1 MALQCVNNAAIAR
14 IACTLPKQCFSLT
27 EYIPSLFD
35 EQSSERMAK
44 RTGFSKLRIA
54 PDNMTAA
61 DLCQVA
67 AERVLEGVDRNTVGS
82 LVFVTQT
89 PDYAVP
95 ATSHVLQE
103 RLHLRN
109 DTLCLDINEG
119 CSGWVE
125 GLYIAALFCVNT
137 GRSACLLNGD
147 TLSKLTSP
155 EDRAT
160 RSIFGDAG
168 AATLIKPGEMRL
180 PFLFK
185 SYGERPGAII
195 LANYYQHRQANPK
208 PDGGSLFV
216 ALDGGEIMDFSL
228 DEVPAAIGELLE
240 EESLPK
246 EEISLYAC
254 HQANKLILRYLA
266 DKLQVPREK
275 IPFTAGEIGNESSA
289 SIPLVL
295 TDQSTKADVSR
306 VLCCG
311 FGVGL
316 SIGVCI
322 ADFSR
327 TEFLGVEEI

>member
-1 MALQCVNNAAIAR
+1 MALQCVNNISIAR
-14 IACTLPKQCFSLT
+14 IACSLPKQCFSLT
-27 EYIPSLFD
+27 EYMPSLFD
-35 EQSSERMAK
+35 EHSAERMAK

-54 PDNMTAA
+54 SEYMTAA
-61 DLCQVA
+61 DLCQAA
-67 AERVLEGVDRNTVGS
+67 AEHVLEGIDRNTVGG

-95 ATSHVLQE
+95 ATSHLLQE
-103 RLHLRN
+103 RLNLRN
-109 DTLCLDINEG
+109 DTFCLDINEG
-119 CSGWVE
+119 CSGWIE
-125 GLYIAALFCVNT
+125 GLYIAALHCANT
-137 GRSACLLNGD
+137 GCAVCLLNGD
-147 TLSKLTSP
+147 TLSKITSP

-168 AATLIKPGEMRL
+168 TATLIAPGEMRL

-185 SYGERPGAII
+185 SYGDRPGAII
-195 LANYYQHRQANPK
+195 LANYYQHRQNHPK

-216 ALDGGEIMDFSL
+216 SLDGGEIMDFSL
-228 DEVPAAIGELLE
+228 DEVPTAIEELLE
-240 EESLPK
+240 K
-246 EEISLYAC
+246 ENLSKEDISIYAC
-254 HQANKLILRYLA
+254 HQANKLILRHLA